1 MKVHKSKDFFAGL
14 IFIFF
19 GVSAVFIASS
29 YRMGTAVRMGPGYF
43 PTMLGCVLTILG
55 LIITVR
61 ALWLNG
67 DMIKLETLRP
77 LFLIPAA
84 VLAFSF
90 LVQPLGLVLACLAL
104 VVIGSLGGWEFR
116 LREVAILC
124 FVLTLLIVVVFVF
137 GLKLPLKVWP
147 I

>member
-1 MKVHKSKDFFAGL
+1 MKIHKSKDFFAGVL
-14 IFIFF
+14 FIIF
-19 GVSAVFIASS
+19 GVSAVFIAQA

-43 PTMLGCVLTILG
+43 PTLLGSVLTILG
-55 LIITVR
+55 FIIAVR

-67 DMIKLETLRP
+67 AMIKLETLRP
-77 LFLIPAA
+77 LLLIPAA

-116 LREVAILC
+116 LREVA
-124 FVLTLLIVVVFVF
+124 VLYVVLVLLTVVVFVY
-137 GLKLPLKVWP
+137 GLKLPFKVWP
-147 I
+147 L